1 MYPFYER
8 QEHFDI
14 FMDRVEIPTDA
25 RAYLQKVQDVI
36 NSVPERRCAFE
47 TLVVE
52 FMREPQTQIVN
63 ALGKM
68 DQMAA
73 ELHYSAYTFHFLLLL
88 NASYFL
94 RKQYDRAGIAEE
106 IFWDT
111 MHDLKYKLAECV
123 ANHNVFGTFV
133 GWWYKKI
140 FSVDIF
146 ALGRLQYEHNIYPMR
161 DTYKRAGIR
170 VDWGDPVLSIHI
182 PSCGPLT
189 EPLRMDSYRRAYH
202 FFSRDR
208 QPIVCICD
216 SWLLYKGHEE
226 FLPEQSNIRSFMRD
240 FDIIESR
247 DHDKPRGGWPVFGPA
262 ALCDPATWPEDT
274 RLQKAYK
281 NRVLTGGSTGSG
293 FGILI
298 FDGEKIIR

>member
-8 QEHFDI
+8 QEHFEI
-14 FMDRVEIPTDA
+14 FMDRVEIPPDA
-25 RAYLQKVQDVI
+25 RAYLRSVQDAI
-36 NSVPERRCAFE
+36 NADPEQRGAFE
-47 TLVVE
+47 TLVVD
-52 FMREPQTQIVN
+52 FMHEPQTRIEN

-68 DQMAA
+68 GQMAA
-73 ELHYSAYTFHFLLLL
+73 ELNYNAYTFHFLLLV
-88 NASYFL
+88 NASYIL
-94 RKQYDRAGIAEE
+94 RKQYDKAGIKEE
-106 IFWDT
+106 VFWDT

-123 ANHNVFGTFV
+123 ENHHVYGTFV

-140 FSVDIF
+140 FSGDIF
-146 ALGRLQYEHNIYPMR
+146 MLGRLQYERNTYPMR
-161 DTYKRAGIR
+161 ETYKRAGIR

-189 EPLRMDSYRRAYH
+189 EPQRMDSYRRAYN
-202 FFSRDR
+202 FFSHDG

-216 SWLLYKGHEE
+216 SWLLHKGHEE

-247 DHDKPRGGWPVFGPA
+247 DHEKPQGSWRIFGSA
-262 ALCDPATWPEDT
+262 AVNDPATWPEDT
-274 RLQKAYK
+274 GLQKAYK
-281 NRVLTGGSTGSG
+281 QHILSVGSTGSG